1 MIIDLILIGIIIL
14 FTFLGYY
21 RGLIK
26 VGVKILGFVISLV
39 VALVLY
45 TPISNYIIENT
56 NVEKDLES
64 VIQQRLYDQEQ
75 SGESQEQTNNIF
87 ENLGKYVEDYAD
99 DVKENSSELIAE
111 TLAVMVVKIGTWI
124 GLFLVTRIL
133 MIFLKVLGNI
143 VEKIPIIK
151 QFNKVGGTIYGV
163 LEGILIIYI
172 GLAIIS
178 FISPMMEST
187 HMVDK
192 INDTHICKSMY
203 DNNIILKMIL

>member
-39 VALVLY
+39 VALILY

-75 SGESQEQTNNIF
+75 SGGSQEQTDNIF

-99 DVKENSSELIAE
+99 DVKENSSEYIAE
-111 TLAVMVVKIGTWI
+111 TLAVIVVRIGTWI

-133 MIFLKVLGNI
+133 MIFLKVLGSI

-151 QFNKVGGTIYGV
+151 QFNKLGGTIYGV

>member
-39 VALVLY
+39 VALILY

-75 SGESQEQTNNIF
+75 SGGSQEQTDNII
-87 ENLGKYVEDYAD
+87 ENLGKYIEDYAD
-99 DVKENSSELIAE
+99 DVKENSSEYIAE
-111 TLAVMVVKIGTWI
+111 TLAVIVVRIGTWI

-133 MIFLKVLGNI
+133 MIFLKVLGSI

>member
-75 SGESQEQTNNIF
+75 SGGSQEQTDNII
-87 ENLGKYVEDYAD
+87 ENLGKYIEDYAD
-99 DVKENSSELIAE
+99 DVKENSSEYIAE
-111 TLAVMVVKIGTWI
+111 TLAVIVVRIGTWI

-133 MIFLKVLGNI
+133 MIFLKVLGSI
-143 VEKIPIIK
+143 VEKIPII
-151 QFNKVGGTIYGV
+151 
-163 LEGILIIYI
+163 
-172 GLAIIS
+172 
-178 FISPMMEST
+178 
-187 HMVDK
+187 
-192 INDTHICKSMY
+192 
-203 DNNIILKMIL
+203 

>member
-75 SGESQEQTNNIF
+75 SGGSQEQTDNIF

-99 DVKENSSELIAE
+99 DVKENSSEYIAE
-111 TLAVMVVKIGTWI
+111 TLAVIVVRIGTWI

-133 MIFLKVLGNI
+133 MIFLKVLGSI

-151 QFNKVGGTIYGV
+151 QFNKLGGTIYGV

>member
-75 SGESQEQTNNIF
+75 SGESQEQTDNIF

-99 DVKENSSELIAE
+99 DVKENSSEYIAE
-111 TLAVMVVKIGTWI
+111 TLAVIVVRIGTWI

-133 MIFLKVLGNI
+133 MIFLKVLGSI

-151 QFNKVGGTIYGV
+151 QFNKLGGTIYGV

>member
-1 MIIDLILIGIIIL
+1 MIIDLVLIGIIIL

-26 VGVKILGFVISLV
+26 VGIKILGFVISLV

-64 VIQQRLYDQEQ
+64 IIQQRLYNSEQ
-75 SGESQEQTNNIF
+75 SGDNQEQTDNII
-87 ENLGKYVEDYAD
+87 ENLGKYIDDYTD
-99 DVKENSSELIAE
+99 DVKENSSEYIAE
-111 TLAVMVVKIGTWI
+111 TLSIMVVRIGTWI
-124 GLFLVTRIL
+124 GLFLVTRVL
-133 MIFLKVLGNI
+133 MIFLKIFGSI

-151 QFNKVGGTIYGV
+151 QFNKLGGTIYGV
-163 LEGILIIYI
+163 FEGILIIYI
-172 GLAIIS
+172 SLAIIS

-192 INDTHICKSMY
+192 INDSYICKSMY

>member
-26 VGVKILGFVISLV
+26 VGVKILGFVISLI

-75 SGESQEQTNNIF
+75 SKGSQEQTDNIF

-99 DVKENSSELIAE
+99 DVKENSSEYIAQ
-111 TLAVMVVKIGTWI
+111 TLAVIVVRIGTWI

-133 MIFLKVLGNI
+133 MIFLKVLGSI

-151 QFNKVGGTIYGV
+151 QFNKLGGTIYGV

>member
-26 VGVKILGFVISLV
+26 VGIKILGFVISLV

-64 VIQQRLYDQEQ
+64 IIQQRLYNSEQ
-75 SGESQEQTNNIF
+75 SGDNQEQTDNII
-87 ENLGKYVEDYAD
+87 ENLGKYIDDYTD
-99 DVKENSSELIAE
+99 DVKENSSEYIAE
-111 TLAVMVVKIGTWI
+111 TLSIMVVRIGTWI
-124 GLFLVTRIL
+124 GLFLVTRVL
-133 MIFLKVLGNI
+133 MIFLKIFGSI

-151 QFNKVGGTIYGV
+151 QFNKLGGTIYGV
-163 LEGILIIYI
+163 FEGILIIYI
-172 GLAIIS
+172 SLAIIS

-192 INDTHICKSMY
+192 INDSYICKSMY

>member
-133 MIFLKVLGNI
+133 MIFLRLLGSV

-192 INDTHICKSMY
+192 INDTYICKSMY

>member
-75 SGESQEQTNNIF
+75 NGGSQEQTDNII

-99 DVKENSSELIAE
+99 DVKENSSEYIAE
-111 TLAVMVVKIGTWI
+111 TLAVIVVRIGTWI

-151 QFNKVGGTIYGV
+151 QFNKLGGTIYGV

-187 HMVDK
+187 HIVDK

>member
-75 SGESQEQTNNIF
+75 SGGSQEQTDNII
-87 ENLGKYVEDYAD
+87 ENLGKYIEDYAD
-99 DVKENSSELIAE
+99 DVKENSSEYIAE
-111 TLAVMVVKIGTWI
+111 TLAVIVVRIGTWI

-133 MIFLKVLGNI
+133 MIFLKVLGSI

-151 QFNKVGGTIYGV
+151 QFNKLGGTIYGV

>member
-1 MIIDLILIGIIIL
+1 MVVDLVLIGVILL

-26 VGVKILGFVISLV
+26 VGIKILGFVISLV
-39 VALVLY
+39 IALILY

-56 NVEKDLES
+56 NIATELEGI
-64 VIQQRLYDQEQ
+64 IQERLYQQDQSE
-75 SGESQEQTNNIF
+75 ENQELTNNII
-87 ENLGKYVEDYAD
+87 ENFGKYTD
-99 DVKENSSELIAE
+99 DIKSNSSEYIAE
-111 TLAVMVVKIGTWI
+111 NLSIMVVRIGTWI
-124 GLFLVTRIL
+124 GLFLIARVL
-133 MIFLKVLGNI
+133 MIFLRIFGSM

-163 LEGILIIYI
+163 LEGIVIAYI

-178 FISPMMEST
+178 FISPMMKST
-187 HMVDK
+187 QIIDT
-192 INDTHICKSMY
+192 INDSYVCKSMY